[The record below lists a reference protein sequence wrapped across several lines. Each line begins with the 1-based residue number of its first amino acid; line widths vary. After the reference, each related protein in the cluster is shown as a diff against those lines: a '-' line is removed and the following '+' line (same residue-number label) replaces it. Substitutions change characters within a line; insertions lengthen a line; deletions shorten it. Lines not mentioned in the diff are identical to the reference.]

1 MALALSTLNTRY
13 GLGPNLISYIG
24 ANKHPAGVNTAV
36 PFSLSGFINQYPIIP
51 TATETTTVLASGF
64 TNSLNG
70 GITIDSTGN
79 VYVTTGVSGSNGVV
93 SKITPAGVVSVLA
106 TGFYAPDGLA
116 VDSSGNVYT
125 ANTSAFRS
133 IKKITPGGVVTTIN
147 TGSYTWSAPY
157 AIVLDSS
164 LNIYVSD
171 NTVIIKIT
179 PGGALSTFAS
189 GFGAIYGLAID
200 SSGNIYVADGGTN
213 LINKVTPAGVVTTI
227 AGSGA
232 ASTLDGQGTAASIN
246 EPDFIAVDSIGNL
259 YVSDR
264 NLVIR
269 KITSTG
275 YVTTLPLS
283 SLGLAVDS
291 SSTLYG
297 IYSNGVIKI
306 TPVGGSVTSI
316 INGPAG
322 GSFPDMIGPYGL
334 ASDPIS
340 GFIYIADGGN
350 NLIRKV
356 AGSGTGN
363 SLQPFVGGGSYT
375 GNASGH
381 ADGNGFYAT
390 FNNPKGIAIDSSGI
404 MYVADTNNNTIRTIT
419 SSGYVTTFA
428 GGGVVGGTYGGHAD
442 GLGYRATF
450 FHPIGIAVSSSG
462 IVYVSDSDNNTIR
475 KISADGTVTTL
486 AGTAGTSGSTDG
498 TGAAAS
504 FNYPL
509 GIAVTSTGIVYVA
522 DSGNSTIRKITAS
535 GVVST
540 FATGFGT
547 IQGVAVDSTGNV
559 YAADGANTIKKIT
572 PAGVVT
578 ILAGSAA
585 PGTAN
590 GVGLRATFNQPSA
603 IALDAV
609 ANIYVMDSTSIIR
622 KIT

>member
-51 TATETTTVLASGF
+51 TATETTTLLASGF

-189 GFGAIYGLAID
+189 GFGVIYGLAID
-200 SSGNIYVADGGTN
+200 SSGNIYVADGVTN

-246 EPDFIAVDSIGNL
+246 GPDYIAVDSIGNL

-297 IYSNGVIKI
+297 IANGVIKI
-306 TPVGGSVTSI
+306 TPVGGSVTFITNGTGSSYPALNVPFGVAVDSI
-316 INGPAG
+316 GN
-322 GSFPDMIGPYGL
+322 
-334 ASDPIS
+334 
-340 GFIYIADGGN
+340 IYIADSANNLIRRSLGGSYPNPFAGGGSFNGTAPGSADGSGYNATFNNPNGLAIDSSGNLYVADTSNNTIRKIDAFGTVTKLAGGITVSGTSAGSVDGIGYRAGFYQPQGIAVDSSGNVYVADTANSTIRKIPVSGATTTTLAGTALSTGTTNGQGSTARFNFPQGVAVDSSGNVYVADTGN
-350 NLIRKV
+350 NLIRK
-356 AGSGTGN
+356 
-363 SLQPFVGGGSYT
+363 
-375 GNASGH
+375 
-381 ADGNGFYAT
+381 
-390 FNNPKGIAIDSSGI
+390 
-404 MYVADTNNNTIRTIT
+404 IT
-419 SSGYVTTFA
+419 S
-428 GGGVVGGTYGGHAD
+428 GG
-442 GLGYRATF
+442 L
-450 FHPIGIAVSSSG
+450 
-462 IVYVSDSDNNTIR
+462 
-475 KISADGTVTTL
+475 
-486 AGTAGTSGSTDG
+486 
-498 TGAAAS
+498 
-504 FNYPL
+504 
-509 GIAVTSTGIVYVA
+509 
-522 DSGNSTIRKITAS
+522 
-535 GVVST
+535 VST
-540 FATGFGT
+540 LATGFNVPT
-547 IQGVAVDSTGNV
+547 AVAVDSSGNLYV
-559 YAADGANTIKKIT
+559 ADYGTNTIKKVT
-572 PAGVVT
+572 SAGVVT
-578 ILAGSAA
+578 TIAGSLA
-585 PGTAN
+585 PGAAS
-590 GVGLRATFNQPSA
+590 GIGLRATFNQPKG
-603 IALDAV
+603 IALDSN
-609 ANIYVMDSTSIIR
+609 ANVYVTEYGNNSLR

>member
-13 GLGPNLISYIG
+13 GLGPNLRSYIG

-64 TNSLNG
+64 VGMTG

-79 VYVTTGVSGSNGVV
+79 VYVTTGGGGPSGAVR
-93 SKITPAGVVSVLA
+93 KITPAGVVSVLA
-106 TGFYAPDGLA
+106 TGFYFPGALA

-125 ANTSAFRS
+125 ANSNNFRS

-147 TGSYTWSAPY
+147 TGIYTWTAPY

-200 SSGNIYVADGGTN
+200 SSGNIYVADATTN
-213 LINKVTPAGVVTTI
+213 LIKKVTPAGVVTTI

-246 EPDFIAVDSIGNL
+246 SPQFIAVDSIGNL
-259 YVSDR
+259 YVSD
-264 NLVIR
+264 NNQVVR

-283 SLGLAVDS
+283 SVGLAVDS

-297 IYSNGVIKI
+297 IYSNGVNKI

-316 INGPAG
+316 INGPGG

-356 AGSGTGN
+356 AGSGTDN
-363 SLQPFVGGGSYT
+363 YLQPFVGGGSYT

-390 FNNPKGIAIDSSGI
+390 FNNPKGIAIDSSGN
-404 MYVADTNNNTIRTIT
+404 MYVADTDNNTIRTIT
-419 SSGYVTTFA
+419 SSGYVTTLA
-428 GGGVVGGTYGGHAD
+428 GGGVVDGTYSGHAD

-450 FHPIGIAVSSSG
+450 FQPIGIAVSSSG
-462 IVYVSDSDNNTIR
+462 IVYVSDSSNNTIR
-475 KISADGTVTTL
+475 KISADGIVSTL
-486 AGTAGTSGSTDG
+486 AGTAGTYGSTNG
-498 TGAAAS
+498 TGAAAR

-547 IQGVAVDSTGNV
+547 IEGVAVDSTGNV

-603 IALDAV
+603 IALDAA
-609 ANIYVMDSTSIIR
+609 ANIYVMDSNTSIIR